1 MEKQN
6 MAKLIKI
13 TEAKDVTSGQAAAF
27 TVEGQA
33 RDTRNE

>member
-6 MAKLIKI
+6 MAKFLKI
-13 TEAKDVTSGQAAAF
+13 AEAKDIAAGQAAAF
-27 TVEGQA
+27 PVEGQT